1 LNVLFGK
8 WISCRAPALLFL
20 AMTPANGAEH
30 SFPDLKFSF
39 ITPINIRIPETKIR
53 FPQVVL
59 FEAGVAAPDLFLN
72 SDFRPPQ
79 YLASDFNLRAQA
91 TVELAP
97 SLAKA
102 SPLHCSTSFRIST
115 LCYTEFASLSP
126 FGTVKFDALAGR
138 SILPRPPP
146 KESFHWGP
154 ALWQSFEFLLL
165 EHGFRLASDSYA
177 RYLLFHKPF
186 WHDYVSSLN
195 HFNMDQWGD
204 GDSFLVNYIGHPME
218 GAVAGDIFLQNDP
231 KGRSA
236 KFGRSSAYWQSRLKA
251 MVWSAAYSTYFEIG
265 PVFSETALGNEG
277 GYTYVPGCGLA
288 PCTGKPGHHY
298 KPATN
303 NTGWVDFVVTPL
315 VGTGWIVLED
325 VIETEFVD
333 RLAKDSHAA
342 KFNILRGALAP
353 SRTLANALAGKP
365 PWYRYSN
372 EKSFAAIFG
381 GPLQAVNPQ
390 PAWKGEPRWNAGMHY
405 ISLSLP
411 MDREGCPSCRN
422 FQSGGGFDF
431 SYRVAQYL
439 YFDSEANFFP
449 GTSGGG
455 SKEAAQEVLAGVK
468 IGRTGRSWGIFSQ
481 IRPGIIH
488 YDKTLVPGSSTVYEG
503 TTRFAF
509 DFGGSV
515 EYYASRHSTFR
526 VRVGTT
532 FVHYLTD
539 HTDPMQPPTS
549 VLSDQYYALQGNF
562 YLSSGYLWRF

>member
-1 LNVLFGK
+1 VLFRK
-8 WISCRAPALLFL
+8 WTFCRVAALLFL
-20 AMTPANGAEH
+20 AMTPAIGGER
-30 SFPDLKFSF
+30 SFLDLKFSF
-39 ITPINIRIPETKIR
+39 VSSKSLLISGPQLR
-53 FPQVVL
+53 FPHVVL
-59 FEAGVAAPDLFLN
+59 YEPGVPSAHLFLN
-72 SDFRPPQ
+72 SDFRSSQ
-79 YLASDFNLRAQA
+79 YPSSDLNLYAQVTA
-91 TVELAP
+91 ELLP
-97 SLAKA
+97 SIGKA
-102 SPLHCSTSFRIST
+102 ALVHCSISFEIST
-115 LCYTEFASLSP
+115 GCYPESGSISP

-138 SILPRPPP
+138 SILPRQVP
-146 KESFHWGP
+146 KEPFHWGS
-154 ALWQSFEFLLL
+154 ALWQSFEFLVL

-186 WHDYVSSLN
+186 WHDYNASIS
-195 HFNMDQWGD
+195 HFNMDRWGD

-218 GAVAGDIFLQNDP
+218 GAVSGDIFLQNDP

-236 KFGRSSAYWQSRLKA
+236 KFGRSSVYWQSRLKA

-265 PVFSETALGNEG
+265 PVLSETALGNEG

-288 PCTGKPGHHY
+288 PCTGKPGVHY

-325 VIETEFVD
+325 AIETELVD
-333 RLAKDSHAA
+333 RLAKGSHAP
-342 KFNILRGALAP
+342 KFNVLRGALAP
-353 SRTLANALAGKP
+353 SRTLANALAGKA

-372 EKSFAAIFG
+372 EKTFAATFG
-381 GPLQAVNPQ
+381 GPLQPAKPP
-390 PAWKGEPRWNAGMHY
+390 PAWKDEPRWNTGMHY

-411 MDREGCPSCRN
+411 MDREACSSCRN

-431 SYRVAQYL
+431 SYRVGRYV

-449 GTSGGG
+449 GSSGGG
-455 SKEAAQEVLAGVK
+455 SKGAAQEFLGGMK
-468 IGRTGRSWGIFSQ
+468 IGWTSRSWGIFSQ

-488 YDKTLVPGSSTVYEG
+488 YDKALVPGSLAAYES

-509 DFGGSV
+509 DLGGTV

-526 VRVGTT
+526 VRMGTT
-532 FVHYLTD
+532 LVRYLTD

-549 VLSDQYYALQGNF
+549 VLSDQFYALQGNF